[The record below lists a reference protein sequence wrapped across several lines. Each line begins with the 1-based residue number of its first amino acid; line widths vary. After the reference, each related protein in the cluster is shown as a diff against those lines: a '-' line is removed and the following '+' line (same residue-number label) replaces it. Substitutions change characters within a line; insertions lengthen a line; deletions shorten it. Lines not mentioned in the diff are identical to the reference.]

1 MPNFQGA
8 VNNMLGTA
16 AIALSLNPELKA
28 ERQAKLEE
36 KRAQKL
42 EEAYGGAVEEAR
54 KVINDPNVA
63 DNSLERENAE
73 ATVSDYNEKMGE
85 AVEQAFNANPTAK
98 RAQRLVETR
107 RSGMVEAENTKGAS
121 REAGEAR
128 DWRESAQR
136 EGEEQEALA
145 QGIDPETG
153 QPMYVSRD
161 ESKMTSS
168 NQRAQ
173 KQVKAKASQKRRF
186 KDYLAKMETSLGG
199 TVGDL
204 PAEAQAYIASQYSR
218 KDRKKIMDEE
228 DRKGGKK

>member
-28 ERQAKLEE
+28 ERAAKLEE

-63 DNSLERENAE
+63 DNSLERKNAE
-73 ATVSDYNEKMGE
+73 ATVGDYNEKMRE
-85 AVEQAFNANPTAK
+85 AVEQAFNANPTEK

-107 RSGMVEAENTKGAS
+107 HSGMVEAKNTKDAS
-121 REAGEAR
+121 MDALEKR
-128 DWRESAQR
+128 DSRESAQK

-145 QGIDPETG
+145 RGIDPETG

-161 ESKMTSS
+161 ESKMASS
-168 NQRAQ
+168 NQKAQ
-173 KQVKAKASQKRRF
+173 KQVKAKGSQRRRF

-204 PAEAQAYIASQYSR
+204 PEDVQAYIASQYSQ

>member
-36 KRAQKL
+36 KKANKL
-42 EEAYGGAVEEAR
+42 EEAYGWKVEEAR
-54 KVINDPNVA
+54 KVINDPSIP
-63 DNSLERENAE
+63 DNSLERKNAE
-73 ATVSDYNEKMGE
+73 ATVEDYNEKMGE
-85 AVEQAFNANPTAK
+85 AVERAFNANPTAK

-107 RSGMVEAENTKGAS
+107 RSGMAEAENTKGAS
-121 REAGEAR
+121 MDAHEKRILSELDQEEWERE
-128 DWRESAQR
+128 Q
-136 EGEEQEALA
+136 ALA
-145 QGIDPETG
+145 RGEDPDTG
-153 QPMYVSRD
+153 EPMYVSRD

-186 KDYLAKMETSLGG
+186 KDYLSKMETSLGG

-204 PAEAQAYIASQYSR
+204 PEEAQALIASQYSP